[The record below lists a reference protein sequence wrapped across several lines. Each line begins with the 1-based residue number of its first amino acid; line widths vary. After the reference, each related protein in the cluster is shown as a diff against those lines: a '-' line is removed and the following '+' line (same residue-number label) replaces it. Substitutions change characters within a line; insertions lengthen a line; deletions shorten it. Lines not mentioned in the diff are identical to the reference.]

1 MLVAQLDGQR
11 VVASRDGEKG
21 RDYRCQNPD
30 CLGEMILKP
39 GRLVSAHFAH
49 KVASGCEWAKG
60 ETQEHM
66 EAKHD
71 LAAALAARGYTAEVE
86 FCVEV
91 LPGDRRADV
100 MLWNAEGKRIAVE
113 LQHTPIGLPEI
124 ERRAFSYAEAGIA
137 QIWIPFLRPD
147 AMKNAVAR
155 EGGEAGDLFV
165 SQFSPRPFELW
176 AYGFAFNELWFYDS
190 NRKNLWRGR
199 LDEHKLW
206 MPGGEWPVEGGDTE
220 STRGYHYPSKRWRDL
235 TLWGP
240 YSVDKLQL
248 RLRLRDRWTSGPYNW
263 PACEFARFRV

>member
-1 MLVAQLDGQR
+1 MLVAHLNGER
-11 VVASRDGEKG
+11 VIASRDGKPG
-21 RDYRCQNPD
+21 LDYRCQNPE
-30 CLGEMILKP
+30 CRRPEMILKP

-66 EAKHD
+66 EAKYD
-71 LAAALAARGYTAEVE
+71 LAAALAARGYRAEVE

-100 MLWNAEGKRIAVE
+100 MLWNADGRRTAIE

-137 QIWIPFLRPD
+137 QIWVPFLRPG
-147 AMKNAVAR
+147 AFTNAVPR
-155 EGGEAGDLFV
+155 EGGKLFV

-190 NRKNLWRGR
+190 DRKNLWRGR

-220 STRGYHYPSKRWRDL
+220 STRGYHYSSKRWRDL

-240 YSVDKLQL
+240 YSVDRLQL
-248 RLRLRDRWTSGPYNW
+248 RTRRRSKWTFEAFNW
-263 PACEFARFRV
+263 PTCEFSRFAVD